1 MLLVAVAVPHKFFS
15 QDDKLLQHYDLKQ
28 ASKATNDLIEP
39 GCNFAILKAL
49 SRRWRLQQQ
58 SLVAS
63 KVGRY
68 TRQTKLP
75 LALRQYKPTFIR

>member
-15 QDDKLLQHYDLKQ
+15 QDDKNVTTLRKL

-39 GCNFAILKAL
+39 GCNVAILKAL
-49 SRRWRLQQQ
+49 SRQWRLQQQ

-63 KVGRY
+63 EVGRY